1 MCLKIVFLNYV
12 LSILLTTKDSTP
24 MIMDS
29 DQPLQGLETI
39 AFQNMAE
46 DPDPFICRPSIY
58 YYVYPCCQICTHM
71 CYQKQSCLIPH
82 YYSPMYC
89 MKFLLASSA
98 TIGVK
103 TQPAR
108 RVVRKSNEQTQR
120 VEEKPPQIALDA
132 PRGNRAAF
140 LPALCCAGLCFSR
153 CSLD

>member
-1 MCLKIVFLNYV
+1 
-12 LSILLTTKDSTP
+12 
-24 MIMDS
+24 
-29 DQPLQGLETI
+29 
-39 AFQNMAE
+39 
-46 DPDPFICRPSIY
+46 
-58 YYVYPCCQICTHM
+58 
-71 CYQKQSCLIPH
+71 
-82 YYSPMYC
+82 

-108 RVVRKSNEQTQR
+108 RVVRKSNEQTER